1 MASSQNDLEASV
13 SLGRDSVRIA
23 TQLDDPQA
31 LALSLA
37 WLAIPLGITGGI
49 AEAIEAAE
57 SALSVGRALQDRPIQ
72 LAAAAVLCSVL
83 PVAGQPER
91 AIELGEEAV
100 QISHDCGE
108 LWARGYVLMATSQAH
123 WRQGDRALGE
133 AQARDGAAAKHALD
147 DRAGVQALL
156 ETLASM
162 AAERGALQRAATL
175 LGAAEQVR
183 KSSALHFLEGFR
195 QQHEGSSTLAL
206 EGLGQRKF
214 DIAYSGGLAM
224 TLDEAVAFAVEDRLP
239 SRPPAVRTETK
250 TSLTRRELEVA
261 RLIAE
266 DMTSREI
273 ASTLFISERTV
284 ETHVTNMLNK
294 LGVNSRIQIA
304 RWMASVS
311 GPEPI
316 IAPQD
321 L

>member
-1 MASSQNDLEASV
+1 
-13 SLGRDSVRIA
+13 
-23 TQLDDPQA
+23 
-31 LALSLA
+31 
-37 WLAIPLGITGGI
+37 
-49 AEAIEAAE
+49 
-57 SALSVGRALQDRPIQ
+57 
-72 LAAAAVLCSVL
+72 VL
-83 PVAGQPER
+83 
-91 AIELGEEAV
+91 
-100 QISHDCGE
+100 
-108 LWARGYVLMATSQAH
+108 
-123 WRQGDRALGE
+123 
-133 AQARDGAAAKHALD
+133 
-147 DRAGVQALL
+147 ALL

-195 QQHEGSSTLAL
+195 QQHEGSSALAL

-214 DIAYSGGLAM
+214 DVAYSGGLAM
-224 TLDEAVAFAVEDRLP
+224 TLAEAVAFAVEDTLP

-304 RWMASVS
+304 RWLAGVS

-316 IAPQD
+316 IGPQD